1 MLPVN
6 RMRVL
11 VTTDTITS
19 TWTYTRELVSGLVS
33 QGARVT
39 LVSFGEIP
47 LPEQTTWMGLLHGLE
62 YHPTAFRLEWMQE
75 GEADFPDA
83 CNYLSALV
91 REQKPDI
98 LHTTQFGFA
107 ALRVPVPK
115 VLVAQGDLVSWW
127 LSVHGREPKE
137 SRWMRWY
144 RDTVTR
150 GLVGADLV
158 VAPTEWMFGML
169 ARSYIQPTADTAVVP
184 NGRNPIFFN
193 PYVSKEE
200 SILSIG
206 RLWDAGKQVNLLTQQ
221 RHAFPVC
228 IVGADQPVAAPR
240 VPIRADVK
248 VSTEELCVSLKG
260 AQTENQ
266 LRLLYSKAPIFA
278 ATARY
283 DPMGLTMVEAALSRC
298 ALIVNDIPCF
308 RETWG
313 DAALYFPANDGEGL
327 SNSIRLLSTDREL
340 CRGYA
345 SRAYQRARERFTAAR
360 MTMQY
365 LELYRGLL
373 SSRRSAVA

>member
-1 MLPVN
+1 
-6 RMRVL
+6 MRVL
-11 VTTDTITS
+11 VTTDTVTG

-47 LPEQTTWMGLLHGLE
+47 LPEQISWMGLLHGLE
-62 YHPTAFRLEWMQE
+62 YRPTAFRLEWMQE
-75 GEADFPDA
+75 GEADFKDA
-83 CNYLSALV
+83 SNYLTGIC
-91 REQKPDI
+91 REQRPDI
-98 LHTTQFGFA
+98 FHTTQFCFGT
-107 ALRVPVPK
+107 LPVQVPK
-115 VLVAQGDLVSWW
+115 VVVAQGDLVSWW
-127 LSVHGREPKE
+127 LAVHGREPKE

-150 GLVGADLV
+150 GLLGADLV
-158 VAPTEWMFGML
+158 VTPTQWMQEML
-169 ARSYIQPTADTAVVP
+169 ARSYVRPPDTAVVH

-193 PYVSKEE
+193 PYVTKEE

-228 IVGADQPVAAPR
+228 IVGADHPVASPR
-240 VPIRADVK
+240 LPIRADVK
-248 VSTEELCVSLKG
+248 VSTEELCVALKG
-260 AQTENQ
+260 PQTENQ

-283 DPMGLTMVEAALSRC
+283 DPMGFSTIEAALSRC
-298 ALIVNDIPCF
+298 ALVVNDIPSF
-308 RETWG
+308 RESWG
-313 DAALYFPANDGEGL
+313 DAALYFETNDGAGL
-327 SNSIRLLSTDREL
+327 SDALRLLSSDREL

-360 MTMQY
+360 MTSSY

-373 SSRRSAVA
+373 GTKTSAVA